1 MDFKEHRLTRHERGR
16 CSTDLF
22 NSRGR
27 SYAPAMVP
35 LRATIEEFV
44 SERFTHIECHC
55 PRCRMTRLR
64 PISLAAP
71 KALDVALVEC

>member
-1 MDFKEHRLTRHERGR
+1 MD
-16 CSTDLF
+16 
-22 NSRGR
+22 
-27 SYAPAMVP
+27 P
-35 LRATIEEFV
+35 LHATIEEFAA
-44 SERFTHIECHC
+44 ERFTHIECHC